1 MENNLVNYIKDKT
14 NTKLKNLEWDNI
26 KEIYEEI
33 RKYYNFLLRIKKA
46 QEYNPDFSL
55 TQSQLSGNFLEEV
68 YDTKENVFIGQVKY
82 LLSGAEMGFFKL
94 FIPESILREE
104 GIEEGDWVKAS
115 VKDRRN
121 IQGIPK
127 TRYYFE
133 RIDSGTVQNS
143 SNRQMEEYLVVLRDD
158 HGDFYIKFEKE
169 GNPFKIYINDDNSG
183 NFSLEEGDL
192 VDYAYFNKDYLK
204 GRIIWRHFI
213 DMGKMKKSKKSSY
226 YKKGDHAQRRISDEW
241 ENQKIA
247 VIGFESNKNSFE
259 EEVLSRGGI
268 FRHFTGDERLE
279 SLSSQLIETD
289 LIVVFIDS
297 ISHDGMFKIRA
308 VAKNL
313 EIPVE
318 YSHHI
323 GRSSFVRLVEDNL

>member
-1 MENNLVNYIKDKT
+1 MENKLVNYIKEKT
-14 NTKLKNLEWDNI
+14 DTELKNLNWDNVKI
-26 KEIYEEI
+26 IYEEI
-33 RKYYNFLLRIKKA
+33 RKHYNFLLRLKKI
-46 QEYNPDFSL
+46 QEYNPNFSL
-55 TQSQLSGNFLEEV
+55 IDSQLSGSYLEEV
-68 YDTKENVFIGQVKY
+68 YDTNENVFIGQVKY

-104 GIEEGDWVKAS
+104 GIEEGDWVKAN
-115 VKDRRN
+115 VKDRKH

-127 TRYYFE
+127 VRYYFE
-133 RIDSGTVQNS
+133 RIDSGIIKNP
-143 SNRQMEEYLVVLRDD
+143 SNRQMEEYLVVLRDE
-158 HGDFYIKFEKE
+158 HGDFYIEFEKE
-169 GNPFKIYINDDNSG
+169 GEPFKIYINDDNSG

-192 VDYAYFNKDYLK
+192 VDYAYFSNDYLE

-213 DMGKMKKSKKSSY
+213 DMGKMKKPKKSSY
-226 YKKGDHAQRRISDEW
+226 YKRGDRAHKKVSNEW
-241 ENQKIA
+241 KNKKIA
-247 VIGFESNKNSFE
+247 IIGFESNKNSFE

-268 FRHFTGDERLE
+268 FRYFTGDERLE

-289 LIVVFIDS
+289 LIIVFIDS